1 MEKALFNRSLKELGK
16 ASATEHMGKI
26 MAAYGKAGMVCHNCH
41 AANMPRVQQEYRR
54 GDLYAIR
61 VEVIPGILAVQL
73 ALTLLAK
80 KLDDSQFFNK
90 SIPSHPQ

>member
-1 MEKALFNRSLKELGK
+1 
-16 ASATEHMGKI
+16 
-26 MAAYGKAGMVCHNCH
+26 MAAYGKRGIVCHNCP
-41 AANMPRVQQEYRR
+41 AANTPRLSRNTAR
-54 GDLYAIR
+54 GDFYAIR